1 MKQKH
6 LLFVVILTLLALPL
20 GGLLHA
26 QEATAEPVG
35 DLAAVKTYLLEKA
48 NGLADGSKVLTEST
62 DAYYELAEAAGFDY
76 AALWAAEPEAVTA
89 ALDAAKTQWIAISPV
104 YEQMEGI
111 VAGVPSL
118 AEYDA
123 IIDASPSGEEDPE
136 NAADFSVTLP
146 DATVLEKPGNLFGL
160 LEASLWGTNPA
171 FDSGVEADLDADGEI
186 GFGDVLPDANFVK
199 GVADSLASY
208 ADELLVSSEAW
219 EPNESDAFTALVV
232 MVPTMS
238 EYFGSWK
245 TSRFV
250 AGDAATGQ
258 NFAVIS
264 RLSDINDILSSLQ
277 VIYEGVGPMIEAES
291 PEQFEQINQGLVDL
305 KTYVLDILEEEQ
317 GGKQF
322 SPEEADIFGSEA
334 QDRAQT
340 ITGQIAQAAA
350 LLDIPIQE

>member
-1 MKQKH
+1 MKQKR
-6 LLFVVILTLLALPL
+6 LLVVALVAFLVLPFSALLA
-20 GGLLHA
+20 A
-26 QEATAEPVG
+26 DETG
-35 DLAAVKTYLLEKA
+35 DLGAVKTYLLGKA
-48 NGLADGSKVLTEST
+48 ADLADGAKLLAEYT
-62 DAYYELAEAAGFDY
+62 DAYYELAQAANFDY
-76 AALWAAEPEAVTA
+76 AALWADQAEAVTG
-89 ALDAAKTQWIAISPV
+89 ALNTAKAQWVAISPV

-123 IIDASPSGEEDPE
+123 IIDASASGEEDPE
-136 NAADFSVTLP
+136 NAAAFSITLP
-146 DATVLEKPGNLFGL
+146 DSTVLDKPGNLFGL

-171 FDSGVEADLDADGEI
+171 YGSGVEADLDSDGEI
-186 GFGDVLPDANFVK
+186 GFGDVLPDANLVK
-199 GVADSLASY
+199 GAADALADY
-208 ADELLVSSEAW
+208 AADLLNSSEAW

-250 AGDAATGQ
+250 SGDAATNQ
-258 NFAVIS
+258 TFAVIS
-264 RLSDINDILSSLQ
+264 RLSDITDILTGLQ
-277 VIYEGVGPMIEAES
+277 VIYDGVGPMIEAKS
-291 PEQFEQINQGLVDL
+291 PEQYTQINQGLLDL
-305 KTYVLDILEEEQ
+305 KDFVNQILEQEQ

-350 LLDIPIQE
+350 LLDIPIQQ